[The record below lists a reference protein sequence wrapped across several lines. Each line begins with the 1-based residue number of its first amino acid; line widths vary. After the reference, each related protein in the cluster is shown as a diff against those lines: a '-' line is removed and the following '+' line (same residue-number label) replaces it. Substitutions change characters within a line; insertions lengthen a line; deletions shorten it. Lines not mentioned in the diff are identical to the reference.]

1 MSKYVLAAAS
11 VLVLAACGEKKAEE
25 VPAVDTAAVVAP
37 VTPPAAV
44 DSTTDTTVARDTAT
58 AATPQ

>member
-1 MSKYVLAAAS
+1 MSKFVLAAAS
-11 VLVLAACGEKKAEE
+11 VLLLTACGEKKAEE

-37 VTPPAAV
+37 VAPVVV
-44 DSTTDTTVARDTAT
+44 DSMTDTTVARDTAT